1 MYSCA
6 CCRSNILSLFEEK
19 SEKWGLDDITYG
31 SYVANYGFRSKF
43 CAADVA
49 YACMAV
55 MEQHLESTGGD
66 GDDDGGVRAR
76 RRLANPDK
84 SFYEA
89 ADGLSRSNI
98 AVLEKGIDKGRDL
111 LTLVMKQVLYLRAF

>member
-1 MYSCA
+1 MA
-6 CCRSNILSLFEEK
+6 LFEEK
-19 SEKWGLDDITYG
+19 SEKWGLEDITYG
-31 SYVANYGFRSKF
+31 SYVANYGFRNKF

-49 YACMAV
+49 YASLAV
-55 MEQHLESTGGD
+55 MEQHLESAGD

-76 RRLANPDK
+76 RRLANPEK

-111 LTLVMKQVLYLRAF
+111 LTLVMKQVQLPFRIICVHNNF